1 MRQRSNDRSSWL
13 NRISKLGVETVALG
27 VLLLLTSTLAVADEL
42 KLLAVI
48 KSIKENHPILMATL
62 EQRRVAEA
70 ELLAARGAFDP
81 SIKLESSTRATGY
94 YEGSRLGGFV
104 EQPLEFYGSRLFAG
118 YRRSDGRVPIYEGMF
133 ESLDGG
139 EFNAGFDIPL
149 LRDGPI
155 DRRRASIQ
163 RFTIEGDIAD
173 ASIEEQLI
181 ALVRVGSQTYWQW
194 VAAGERV
201 KIFDG
206 LLRVALERD
215 SQISARV
222 DLGDLPKFD
231 QLDNQRQVLQRQSQ
245 LVEAERSLQQ
255 AAFEL
260 SLFLRDPEGQQITP
274 TRSSLPKE
282 VQIPPPWS
290 KDNEGEQIETAY
302 RNRPELVRLERQRDQ
317 LKIERSLQENQMRP
331 RLDLQF
337 MASQDAGS
345 GSPTLEEGELK
356 AGVKVE
362 IPLQVRTAEG
372 RIQVADAKDRE
383 LRRLIEFQRQK
394 IATDVKDALNALL
407 LLRKRYE
414 LAKQEVKAAA
424 ELEQGERV
432 RFEQGDSN
440 LIFVNVREQTTAEA
454 AAREVDA
461 LRAYQQALAAYRAI
475 LGFKHE
481 EILALMQ

>member
-1 MRQRSNDRSSWL
+1 MFQPRNDSRYLFCPLS
-13 NRISKLGVETVALG
+13 GVFGKIAALAA
-27 VLLLLTSTLAVADEL
+27 LLLVSLPLAFAEEL
-42 KLLAVI
+42 KLSQVI
-48 KSIKENHPILMATL
+48 RSIRENHPILMAAL
-62 EQRRVAEA
+62 EQRRVADA

-81 SIKLESSTRATGY
+81 SIKLESSSRATGY
-94 YEGSRLGGFV
+94 YEGSRLGGLI

-133 ESLDGG
+133 ETLEGG
-139 EFNAGFDIPL
+139 EFNAGIEVPL

-155 DRRRASIQ
+155 DRRRATIQ
-163 RFTIEGDIAD
+163 RFAIEGDIAD
-173 ASIEEQLI
+173 ASIDEQLI
-181 ALVRVGSQTYWQW
+181 TLMRVGSQTYWQW
-194 VAAGERV
+194 IAAGERV

-206 LLRVALERD
+206 LLKVALERD
-215 SQISARV
+215 AQISARV
-222 DLGDLPKFD
+222 SLGDLPKFD

-245 LVEAERSLQQ
+245 LVEAERGLQQ
-255 AAFEL
+255 SAFEL
-260 SLFLRDPEGQQITP
+260 SLFLRDPDGNQIIP
-274 TRSSLPKE
+274 TKSSLPGK
-282 VQIPPPWS
+282 VRIPPPWS
-290 KDNEGEQIETAY
+290 KAQEEEQIETAY
-302 RNRPELVRLERQRDQ
+302 RNRPELVKLERQRDQ
-317 LKIERSLQENQMRP
+317 LKVERDLQENQMRP
-331 RLDLQF
+331 RLDLQLI
-337 MASQDAGS
+337 ASQDTGS

-362 IPLQVRTAEG
+362 IPLRVRTAEG

-394 IATDVKDALNALL
+394 IATDVRDALNALL

-424 ELEQGERV
+424 ELEQGERI

-461 LRAYQQALAAYRAI
+461 IRAYQQSLAAYWAI
-475 LGFKHE
+475 LGLRYE
-481 EILALMQ
+481 EILALVQ